1 MRLRRH
7 PTMTVL
13 LVVAVA
19 AAACAEAFEPPQDGT
34 PGGPDATE
42 LSFLT
47 PSPPPE
53 PTETPLPSPV
63 TIALRDLPTQGDD
76 LLPVRVLGWL
86 ETGGSVLCGTGTCLI
101 DLVDPLDPRKRVSL
115 EVATD
120 AAGTPN
126 TMRTLGSG
134 YSEADLAVA
143 PADGAVLWAGDHAW
157 VTGSWSPAR
166 KTLYADVIK
175 RGAAPRQKVVP
186 TTIAQL
192 RSRKPGTLV
201 RVTGKLDTPFLLW
214 CGSGTCN
221 LYLAEARSGG
231 RSVRIEVRLGPRK
244 GARPNTMRPLG
255 DNFKDSQLRV
265 FDRQKRVC
273 RYADRITVVGW
284 VYRDSDGAP
293 SVDPVQSITCPGG

>member
-1 MRLRRH
+1 MRLLTAA
-7 PTMTVL
+7 TMTVL
-13 LVVAVA
+13 LVVAVSV
-19 AAACAEAFEPPQDGT
+19 AACSDAFEPPPDGT
-34 PGGPDATE
+34 SGGPDATG

-47 PSPPPE
+47 PSPPPL

-63 TIALRDLPTQGDD
+63 TTALGDLPTQGED
-76 LLPVRVLGWL
+76 LVAVRVLGWL
-86 ETGGSVLCGTGTCLI
+86 ETGGSVLCGSGTCLI
-101 DLVDPLDPRKRVSL
+101 DLVDPRDPRERVSL

-120 AAGTPN
+120 AAGMPN

-134 YSEADLAVA
+134 YSEADLAVTT
-143 PADGAVLWAGDHAW
+143 DDHGVLWAGDHAW
-157 VTGSWSPAR
+157 VTGSWSPAK
-166 KTLYADVIK
+166 KTLYADVIR
-175 RGAAPRQKVVP
+175 RGAAPTQKVVP

-201 RVTGKLDTPFLLW
+201 RVTGKLDTPFMLW

-221 LYLAEARSGG
+221 LYLAESRSGG
-231 RSVRIEVRLGPRK
+231 RSIRIEVRLGPRK
-244 GARPNTMRPLG
+244 GSRPNTMRPLG

-273 RYADRITVVGW
+273 RYAARITVVGW

-293 SVDPVQSITCPGG
+293 YVDPVQSITCAGS